1 MIRDIGSSAF
11 GARRNKAGPA
21 SRSTTRRLRYAMLS
35 FLTLSTV
42 IMASIATQSAPV
54 GATTN
59 WSPTTGCGIVDTTV
73 VPPFVYSMTVTVV
86 GGSGGQASY
95 GTWGGT
101 EIHTPGYG
109 GTVTSTIA
117 VTPGQTIS
125 AIIGC
130 EGADFPSS
138 DCSGNPARPPASSG
152 WSTGGAGAFGDDGGC
167 FGFGGSN
174 TVGTGAGGAS
184 SAVCIGEIGRA

>member
-130 EGADFPSS
+130 EEGKLGFYPNKVTANQGHFISPETL
-138 DCSGNPARPPASSG
+138 ASLKEDQSKRLLMPFLLG
-152 WSTGGAGAFGDDGGC
+152 KATK
-167 FGFGGSN
+167 
-174 TVGTGAGGAS
+174 
-184 SAVCIGEIGRA
+184 